1 MPLLCLL
8 FLLGISL
15 TLSAPPTITFAK
27 GWLGDWVCVTMC
39 FNESNGWAP
48 IPDGLAVDGTPLAT
62 NAPAHTVGCLQD
74 IPACL
79 NGNWTLLVLNSAGDG
94 YNVAYV
100 INPAD
105 NQKIR
110 DYVGTLNTQNNPSGN
125 VPEIAISGYADTSYA
140 TPLFTLQS
148 IGTAETATSMTV
160 EGYLAD
166 LFCVRMCFNESNG
179 WAPIPGAEAV
189 DKTVLSTNADQHTV
203 GCLSIPNCF
212 NNGWTILAEAVGGGY
227 EVKYVFADDAVVKT
241 FVTTLTGT
249 YVPIVS
255 VSGKVDNSYTPGL
268 LTATSITVAQAPS
281 SPSGASVMGVSIVG
295 VVLAM
300 LSLLLI

>member
-15 TLSAPPTITFAK
+15 TLSAPPTAITFAK
-27 GWLGDWVCVTMC
+27 GYLGDWVCVTMC
-39 FNESNGWAP
+39 FDQNNNWAP
-48 IPDGLAVDGTPLAT
+48 IPGGLALDATPLAT
-62 NAPAHTVGCLQD
+62 DAPAHTVGCLQD
-74 IPACL
+74 IPNCL
-79 NGNWTLLVLNSAGDG
+79 NGNWTLLVQNSTGNG
-94 YNVAYV
+94 YEVAYV

-110 DYVGTLNTQNNPSGN
+110 DYVGTLTKPGN

-148 IGTAETATSMTV
+148 IGTAQTATSQIV

-179 WAPIPGAEAV
+179 WAPIPGAVAV
-189 DKTVLSTNADQHTV
+189 DNTVLSTNAEHHTV

-212 NNGWTILAEAVGGGY
+212 NNGWTILETAVGGGY
-227 EVKYVFADDAVVKT
+227 MVSYVFADDTPVKA
-241 FVTTLTGT
+241 FVQTLTGT

-255 VSGKVDNSYTPGL
+255 VSGTVDNSYTPAL
-268 LTATSITVAQAPS
+268 LTATSISVAQVPEMS
-281 SPSGASVMGVSIVG
+281 STSGGSVMGVGIVG
-295 VVLAM
+295 IVLAM